1 MFKKR
6 LDIKLI
12 AVIVV
17 TLLIGFGIQAF
28 INIKKEHA
36 DMYEQTTKKS
46 SLLAGA
52 IIKSI
57 QNNMVEGRADIAHRV
72 FEDLKTG
79 YEIESLEI
87 IKNNGA
93 EAFTDYETINDVIK
107 RLESKGKDA
116 DSEALSEI
124 KRFQNIIKDE
134 RERGIVRKG
143 KGVREVDQRVKGVL
157 ETGKELSYHEA
168 RGGNEL
174 HVFLKPIFNDGRC
187 YKCHGSEYSLRGVLR
202 ITSSMSEINKRVAEN
217 RNRILIISLLTILMI
232 GITLRIA
239 LNRLVTAP
247 IGKIVE
253 TLKAIASGDLTKEV
267 KIESDD
273 EIGELG
279 KWFNT
284 MSKNISLVEIF
295 KRIQDTINQTT
306 TASGQIT
313 AIAAQ
318 QEKGETDQAAS
329 INEITATV
337 EELSSSARQVNERAE
352 SVAAQSKD
360 TLKIAHEGQKS
371 VSATIEEMNN
381 IKEKVETIA
390 ENILRLSEQAQ
401 QIGTIINTVNTI
413 SEQTNMLALNASI
426 EAARAGEHGKG
437 FAVVASEVR
446 KLADLSQKSTAKI
459 EALIREIQTATNST
473 VMATEEGSKSV
484 DAGVKKVLQA
494 GDTITTVIT
503 TIKDTVDAFAEITI
517 ASRQQSMAI
526 DQVSEAMGDINH
538 RMKQRVAGAHEMQQA
553 AESLNQLGKELQ
565 GMVSKYKF

>member
-168 RGGNEL
+168 RGDKEL

-202 ITSSMSEINKRVAEN
+202 ITSSMSEINKRVADN

-239 LNRLVTAP
+239 LKLLVTAP

-267 KIESDD
+267 KIESED

-279 KWFNT
+279 KWFNR
-284 MSKNISLVEIF
+284 MSKNISLVDIF

>member
-6 LDIKLI
+6 LDIKII
-12 AVIVV
+12 AVIVI

-28 INIKKEHA
+28 INIQKEYA
-36 DMYEQTTKKS
+36 DLYEQTTKKS

-107 RLESKGKDA
+107 RLESKGKDIN
-116 DSEALSEI
+116 SETLSEI

-134 RERGIVRKG
+134 KEMGNVRKG

-168 RGGNEL
+168 RGDKEL

-202 ITSSMSEINKRVAEN
+202 VTSSMSEINKRVAEN

-239 LNRLVTAP
+239 LNRLVAAP

-279 KWFNT
+279 KWFNR

>member
-12 AVIVV
+12 AVIVI
-17 TLLIGFGIQAF
+17 TLLIGFGVQAF

-36 DMYEQTTKKS
+36 DLYEQTTKKS
-46 SLLAGA
+46 SLLAGS
-52 IIKSI
+52 IIKTI
-57 QNNMVEGRADIAHRV
+57 QNNMVVGRADIAHRV

-116 DSEALSEI
+116 DSETLSEI

-143 KGVREVDQRVKGVL
+143 KGAKEIDQRVKGVL
-157 ETGKELSYHEA
+157 ETGKELSYHE
-168 RGGNEL
+168 GGDKEL

-202 ITSSMSEINKRVAEN
+202 ITSSMLEINKRVVEN

-239 LNRLVTAP
+239 LNLLVTAP

-279 KWFNT
+279 KWFNR

-306 TASGQIT
+306 TASGQIS

-360 TLKIAHEGQKS
+360 TLKIAHDGQKS

-459 EALIREIQTATNST
+459 EALVREIQAATNST

-484 DAGVKKVLQA
+484 DAGVKRVMQA
-494 GDTITTVIT
+494 GDTITAVIT

-526 DQVSEAMGDINH
+526 DQVSEAMGDINQ

-565 GMVSKYKF
+565 AMVSKYKF

>member
-28 INIKKEHA
+28 INIQKEYA
-36 DMYEQTTKKS
+36 DLYEQTTKKS

-57 QNNMVEGRADIAHRV
+57 QSNMVEGRADIAHRV

-93 EAFTDYETINDVIK
+93 EAFTDYEAINDVIK
-107 RLESKGKDA
+107 RLESKGKDIN
-116 DSEALSEI
+116 SETLSEI

-134 RERGIVRKG
+134 KERGIVRKD

-168 RGGNEL
+168 RGDKEL

-239 LNRLVTAP
+239 LNRLVAAP

-279 KWFNT
+279 KWFNR

-313 AIAAQ
+313 AIATQ

-459 EALIREIQTATNST
+459 EALVREIQAATNST

-484 DAGVKKVLQA
+484 DAGVKRVLQA

-526 DQVSEAMGDINH
+526 DQVSEGMGDINQ

-565 GMVSKYKF
+565 AMVSKYKF

>member
-124 KRFQNIIKDE
+124 KMFQNIIKDE

-168 RGGNEL
+168 RGDKEL

>member
-168 RGGNEL
+168 RGDKEL

>member
-107 RLESKGKDA
+107 RLESEGKDA

-168 RGGNEL
+168 RGDKEL

>member
-1 MFKKR
+1 
-6 LDIKLI
+6 
-12 AVIVV
+12 
-17 TLLIGFGIQAF
+17 
-28 INIKKEHA
+28 
-36 DMYEQTTKKS
+36 MYEQTTKKS

-168 RGGNEL
+168 RGDKEL

-426 EAARAGEHGKG
+426 EAARAGGAWQGFCGCGVRGK
-437 FAVVASEVR
+437 
-446 KLADLSQKSTAKI
+446 
-459 EALIREIQTATNST
+459 EACRPQPEINGKDRGAYT
-473 VMATEEGSKSV
+473 
-484 DAGVKKVLQA
+484 
-494 GDTITTVIT
+494 GDTDSNQFHCHGNRRGLKECGRRRKEGT
-503 TIKDTVDAFAEITI
+503 
-517 ASRQQSMAI
+517 
-526 DQVSEAMGDINH
+526 
-538 RMKQRVAGAHEMQQA
+538 AGR
-553 AESLNQLGKELQ
+553 
-565 GMVSKYKF
+565 